1 MFVQDLRQAARAMA
15 KHPGYL
21 ATALLTL
28 ALGIGFSTATFSV
41 VNAVLLRPLPYANP
55 HELLTLRE
63 RRLPQFPEFSV
74 SPGHYL
80 AWREHATVFQG
91 IGAWQVQ
98 LRNLDTGS
106 TEPDRVRVDR
116 VSANLFALLGVT
128 PVAGRAFNEA
138 DDVVGAPAVVLIS
151 HGAWQ
156 RRFGGADVVGQ
167 IVRMD
172 REPVTIV
179 GVMPA
184 DFVFPSA
191 ETEMWR
197 PFAMTAAER
206 RSDGSHYLSAIAR
219 MKPGVTLEQAQADL
233 TAAFARLVQSRPD
246 GNNTGWEIL
255 AFSMHEYSVR
265 NVRLAL
271 WVLLGA
277 VSFVLLIACVNVA
290 NLLLARGASRQKE
303 LAIRAAIGASRG
315 RLIQQLLVEQ
325 LATAL
330 VSAMAGVLVAA
341 WLLRALLA
349 LIPNALPRQADI
361 QLDTHVLAFALGL
374 ALITPVIFGLFP
386 ALQASR
392 PELRELLATGG
403 RYGTSAPAR
412 RIRRGLVVAEI
423 ALAMILLVGAGLLI
437 RSFANLADVSPGFAP
452 DRAVVVGV
460 NLPTDRYQAGE
471 PRERFFGEL
480 LARLRALPQVS
491 AVGFSQ
497 SIPMVNDFVSGYEVE
512 GRPSPDGNN
521 PTTNFY
527 AVSPG
532 YFEAMRIPLRGGRLI
547 AEEDRRGSM
556 RVVVINQTLADRSF
570 ASVDPIGRRI
580 KVSQGDSEWREIIGI
595 VGDVKQYGL
604 GERDSAQVYEPYPQH
619 PYFAGFSIVVRTGV
633 ADATSVVPDLR
644 SVVRS
649 LDAEIPLARVRTL
662 DDIVSSSIRPQR
674 FSTTLIVLFSGA
686 ALLLAAIG
694 VYGVMAYTVGSR
706 TQEFAIRIAHGAGRG
721 DILKLVL
728 GGAASMAGLGVAAG
742 LVAAWFLR
750 QVIEKL
756 LYGVSG
762 EDWTTYVTVAV
773 ILTAVAL
780 AASALPALRATRVD
794 PMVALRGD

>member
-1 MFVQDLRQAARAMA
+1 MFGQDLRQAARAMS

-41 VNAVLLRPLPYANP
+41 VHAVLLRPLPYANP
-55 HELLTLRE
+55 HELLMLRE

-80 AWREHATVFQG
+80 AWREYSTAFQG

-106 TEPDRVRVDR
+106 AEPERVRVDR
-116 VSANLFALLGVT
+116 VSASLFALLGVA
-128 PVAGRAFNEA
+128 PIAGRSFDEA
-138 DDVVGAPAVVLIS
+138 DDAVGAPVVVLIS
-151 HGAWQ
+151 YGAWQ
-156 RRFGGADVVGQ
+156 RRFGGANVVGQ
-167 IVRMD
+167 VVRMD

-184 DFVFPSA
+184 GFVFPSTD
-191 ETEMWR
+191 TEMWQ
-197 PFAMTAAER
+197 PLAMTAAER
-206 RSDGSHYLSAIAR
+206 RNDGSHYMSAIAR
-219 MKPGVTLEQAQADL
+219 MKPGVTLDQARADL
-233 TAAFARLVQSRPD
+233 TSAFGRLVQSRPD
-246 GNNTGWEIL
+246 GSNIGWEIL
-255 AFSMHEYSVR
+255 AFPMHEYSVR

-315 RLIQQLLVEQ
+315 RLIKQLLVEQ

-330 VSAMAGVLVAA
+330 VSALAGVLVAA

-361 QLDTHVLAFALGL
+361 QLDGRVLAFALGL
-374 ALITPVIFGLFP
+374 ALITPLIFGLFP

-403 RYGTSAPAR
+403 RYGVSAPAR

-423 ALAMILLVGAGLLI
+423 GLAMVLLVGAGLLV
-437 RSFANLADVSPGFAP
+437 RSFANLADISPGFATE
-452 DRAVVVGV
+452 RAVVVGV
-460 NLPTDRYQAGE
+460 NLPPDRYQAGE

-480 LARLRALPQVS
+480 LTRVRALPQVS
-491 AVGFSQ
+491 AVGLSQ
-497 SIPMVNDFVSGYEVE
+497 SIPMVNDFVSPYEIE

-532 YFEAMRIPLRGGRLI
+532 YFEAMRIPVRRGRLI
-547 AEEDRRGSM
+547 SAEDRRGST
-556 RVVVINQTLADRSF
+556 RVVVINQILANRGFGSE
-570 ASVDPIGRRI
+570 DPIGRRI
-580 KVSQGDSEWREIIGI
+580 KVNQGDSEWREIVGI

-604 GERDSAQVYEPYPQH
+604 GERDSAQVYESYSQH
-619 PYFAGFSIVVRTGV
+619 PYFSGFSIVVRTGV
-633 ADATSVVPDLR
+633 EDPASVLPDLR
-644 SVVRS
+644 SVVRT
-649 LDAEIPLARVRTL
+649 LDAEVPLARVRTL

-674 FSTTLIVLFSGA
+674 FSTALIVLFSGA

-706 TQEFAIRIAHGAGRG
+706 TQEFAIRIAHGASRV

-728 GGAASMAGLGVAAG
+728 GGAASMAGFGVAAG

-756 LYGVSG
+756 LYGVSPG
-762 EDWTTYVTVAV
+762 DSTTYVTVAV
-773 ILTAVAL
+773 ILTGVAM

-794 PMVALRGD
+794 PMVALRGE